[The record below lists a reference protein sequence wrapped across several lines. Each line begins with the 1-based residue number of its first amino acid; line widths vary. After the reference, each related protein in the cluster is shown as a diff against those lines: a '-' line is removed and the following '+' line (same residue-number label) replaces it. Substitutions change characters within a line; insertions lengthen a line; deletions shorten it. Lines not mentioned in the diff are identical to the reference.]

1 MNLKAFFFAPPINDC
16 CNQINFFRSLE
27 DIQRQILKVEK
38 QV

>member
-1 MNLKAFFFAPPINDC
+1 MNLKAFFFAPLIDDS
-16 CNQINFFRSLE
+16 CNQINFFLSLE